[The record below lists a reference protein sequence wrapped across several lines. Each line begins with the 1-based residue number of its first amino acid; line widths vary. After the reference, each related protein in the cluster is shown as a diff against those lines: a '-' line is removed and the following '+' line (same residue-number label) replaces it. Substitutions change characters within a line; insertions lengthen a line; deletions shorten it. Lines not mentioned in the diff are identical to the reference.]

1 MKSKNSIT
9 RNSGQQLLTETQVD
23 PLPFIFLYSFQDF
36 LNWWY
41 VKMFIWHLKR
51 FKRLAIV
58 IDDYLSFSL
67 LINHFFLPW
76 HRDRS
81 AMGYFF
87 GIVMKLLYLPIA
99 LVTFLLVLIIYLGII
114 LIWIMLPI
122 GTIVFII
129 TSLFN

>member
-1 MKSKNSIT
+1 MESKNSVT

-23 PLPFIFLYSFQDF
+23 PLPFILLYSFQDF

-51 FKRLAIV
+51 FKRLTIIV
-58 IDDYLSFSL
+58 DDYLSFSL

-99 LVTFLLVLIIYLGII
+99 LITFLFILLIYLAII
-114 LIWIMLPI
+114 LAWIILPI